1 MNNKQSQISSETTR
15 YVQLSKFQTVL
26 RGSSANIA
34 ALAIVL
40 FIVTLFATW
49 LFPNSFNFYTSGNL
63 AVLSQ
68 HIPIIVIMSIGA
80 GILMISGEFDLS
92 IAGVYTLCPFI
103 TASAL
108 NELGWHLFP
117 SVLIGFVVA
126 LVIGFANGLVTT
138 RLQVP
143 SFIASLGMMFFLQG
157 VVRWF
162 SENPETGVPGS
173 ISLSPP
179 EWFFNIMAG
188 QILGPFYAQTLW
200 CIFFGILAYLLL
212 NLHTFGN
219 HVFATGGD
227 KDAAEKEGINTSK
240 TKIIAFMICS
250 FCAAFAGLTSSTRV
264 NLISPGQTLSGLELQ
279 AIAACV
285 IGGVYL
291 FGGRGTVLGIVLG
304 ACLFGIVGNLLV
316 IIRAP
321 GEYMPV
327 FIGFIVIF
335 SVILNTNL
343 GLAKNRKDL

>member
-1 MNNKQSQISSETTR
+1 MNKNKSQISSESSR
-15 YVQLSKFQTVL
+15 YIQLTKFQTLL
-26 RGSSANIA
+26 RGPSSNVAV
-34 ALAIVL
+34 LAIIL
-40 FIVTLFATW
+40 FIITLLATW
-49 LFPNSFNFYTSGNL
+49 LYPNSFNFYTPGNL

-68 HIPIIVIMSIGA
+68 HIPIIVIMSIGV
-80 GILMISGEFDLS
+80 GTLMICGEFDLS

-108 NELGWHLFP
+108 NEMGWHLFP

-126 LVIGFANGLVTT
+126 LVIGFANGFVTT
-138 RLQVP
+138 RLKVP
-143 SFIASLGMMFFLQG
+143 SFIASLGMMFFLKG
-157 VVRWF
+157 VVRGF

-188 QILGPFYAQTLW
+188 QIFGSFYAQTLW
-200 CIFFGILAYLLL
+200 CIFFAILAYLFL

-227 KDAAEKEGINTSK
+227 KDAAEKDGINTSK

-264 NLISPGQTLSGLELQ
+264 NLISPGQTFSGLELQ

-304 ACLFGIVGNLLV
+304 AYLFGIVGNLLV

-321 GEYMPV
+321 GEYTSV
-327 FIGFIVIF
+327 FMGFIIIF
-335 SVILNTNL
+335 LVILNNKL
-343 GLAKNRKDL
+343 GLAKNKKDL